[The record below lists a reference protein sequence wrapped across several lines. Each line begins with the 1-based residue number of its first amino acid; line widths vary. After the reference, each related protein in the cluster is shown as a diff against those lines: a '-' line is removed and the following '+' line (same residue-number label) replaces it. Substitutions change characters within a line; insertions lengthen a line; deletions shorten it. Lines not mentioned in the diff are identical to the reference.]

1 MAEYVIR
8 FFFEYGCVGDCLW
21 CGNDAARD
29 KFDVDPIEFDKL
41 NLSEKLK
48 AALTQLSDE
57 FQSSLDW
64 EYPPYPSPWT
74 KEHWE
79 NFNSRTNDVYD
90 RLVSELGS
98 NFEIINEV
106 RKPPRACSTQQ

>member
-21 CGNDAARD
+21 CGNDAAYS
-29 KFDVDPIEFDKL
+29 KFDVGPISFDKL

-48 AALTQLSDE
+48 ADLTQLSDD

-64 EYPPYPSPWT
+64 ECPSDPSPWT
-74 KEHWE
+74 EEHWE
-79 NFNSRTNDVYD
+79 NFKSRANEVYD
-90 RLVSELGS
+90 RLVSALGS
-98 NFEIINEV
+98 DFEVINE
-106 RKPPRACSTQQ
+106 CYQ

>member
-1 MAEYVIR
+1 MPKYVIR

-29 KFDVDPIEFDKL
+29 KFDVGPISFDKL

-48 AALTQLSDE
+48 GELTQLSDE

-64 EYPPYPSPWT
+64 EYPPDPSPWS
-74 KEHWE
+74 EEQWE
-79 NFNSRTNDVYD
+79 SFNLRANEAYK
-90 RLVSELGS
+90 RIVSELGS
-98 NFEIINEV
+98 DFEV
-106 RKPPRACSTQQ
+106 LDKLRKR